1 MLDRKRKFLRF
12 NFEAGVEFN
21 ASADAFSGTTKN
33 VSREGISF
41 ISQSCSVDVGSL
53 LQFKIQNPQREA
65 TIEAC
70 GYIAWKKQMDDGCH
84 FGLRFK
90 DINKVNK
97 SDILDVAYYNWLSGS
112 RKPQQVTHNYSYL

>member
-12 NFEAGVEFN
+12 SLEAGVEFN
-21 ASADAFSGTTKN
+21 TSGDAFSGTTKN

-41 ISQSCSVDVGSL
+41 VSQSCSVDVGSL
-53 LQFKIQNPQREA
+53 LQFQMQNPQRGA

-112 RKPQQVTHNYSYL
+112 RKSQQVTHNYSYL